1 MKPLLFDDKDA
12 FVAKLRELLAA
23 GVPARRITIRTPIPV
38 HEAMHLLK
46 TPASP
51 LRFFTFLGAFAGAAT
66 GFGLTIYTVKSW
78 PLITGG
84 KPLVSLPP
92 FTIIAFELTILFGA
106 IASLLGF
113 LCLSRLP
120 SLKQTIAPEETGNQ
134 YAIYVEGSG
143 E

>member
-1 MKPLLFDDKDA
+1 MKPLLFDNKDL
-12 FVAKLRELLAA
+12 FLAKLKELLAA
-23 GVPARRITIRTPIPV
+23 GVPAHRIQIRTPVPV
-38 HEAMHLLK
+38 HEALHLLK
-46 TPASP
+46 TPASR
-51 LRFFTFLGAFAGAAT
+51 LRYFTFTGAFAGTVT
-66 GFGLTIYTVKSW
+66 GFGLTIYTVNSW

-92 FTIIAFELTILFGA
+92 FMIIAFELTILFGA

-120 SLKQTIAPEETGNQ
+120 SLKQTVAPEETGNQ
-134 YAIYVEGSG
+134 YAICVEESG